1 MGAPIVVGVD
11 GFAESP
17 PAAHWAAR
25 EALLRDLRLR
35 LIHAW
40 NPPSPEAPTL
50 LLVLGREE
58 TEPGPVPCL
67 GSVIHTAVHHAPCP
81 VAVVP
86 CG

>member
-1 MGAPIVVGVD
+1 MGAPIAVGVD

-50 LLVLGREE
+50 PTR
-58 TEPGPVPCL
+58 T
-67 GSVIHTAVHHAPCP
+67 I
-81 VAVVP
+81 
-86 CG
+86 